1 MIIIYNWYNGHCLSR
16 GKNTKESK
24 DSQGLLNEN
33 ILPQNEWDSERK
45 SSMRIVKV
53 HSYGEQIKK
62 RKETKMA
69 QNRRCKY
76 MNISIYNNK
85 VNG

>member
-1 MIIIYNWYNGHCLSR
+1 MIIIYNRYNGHWSSR

-33 ILPQNEWDSERK
+33 ILPQNEWDFERK

-76 MNISIYNNK
+76 MNISIYKNK